1 MCSVLYLLLIIYPL
15 FGEYISTAFVWM
27 LRAVFRFYDQGK
39 KFREGG
45 EKFFVF
51 LLLSFNVK

>member
-27 LRAVFRFYDQGK
+27 LRAVFRFMI
-39 KFREGG
+39 REKSS
-45 EKFFVF
+45 EKEEK
-51 LLLSFNVK
+51 SFSYFYCWALM